1 MIKALF
7 VIVGLVGVIL
17 VVWAGLLPN
26 SYMQAVRGIPPPHP
40 YPFAGVAFTS
50 AFIVAEVLAVYAII
64 RPGSFGH
71 SFTHS
76 WIRAFCAFI
85 IAVGFV
91 VFGLAQAMHA
101 SPYITAYI
109 WWLIGVAG
117 ILLVVFLFTAS
128 ARLVDVVQSHKNT
141 N

>member
-50 AFIVAEVLAVYAII
+50 AFIAAELLAVYAII
-64 RPGSFGH
+64 RPSSFDY
-71 SFTHS
+71 S
-76 WIRAFCAFI
+76 WDRAFCAFI
-85 IAVGFV
+85 IAVSFV

-128 ARLVDVVQSHKNT
+128 ARLVYVVQNHKNS

>member
-71 SFTHS
+71 SWS
-76 WIRAFCAFI
+76 RAFCAFI

-117 ILLVVFLFTAS
+117 IFLVVFLFTAS
-128 ARLVDVVQSHKNT
+128 ARLVYAVQSHKNT